1 MDLGEIVAHLK
12 ADTSQ
17 FTGGIERANKSLD
30 SMKKEF
36 TGAETPLNATG
47 LGLVSLGG
55 KITGVAT
62 AMGALGVAAA
72 KEFGSFA
79 EEVDI
84 LAQKMGVSTQVIQT
98 WNFALNRVGMS
109 AADLVPG
116 FKKLSTLVTHAFA
129 GKKEDIGKIEK
140 LGIDIDTLR
149 GKNPEQIFLA
159 LAGAIAKIEDPL
171 ARNTALADT
180 FGGKV
185 GMKLVPVLGDVANGF
200 VDAGN
205 RAKELGLIFNDQLI
219 NKGNEVDQSFDDLSA
234 TMAGFSRTIATTFS
248 GPLKDA
254 ITALTDMIG
263 AFNVWWQG
271 IDAGTKKVVLI
282 FTGAFAASGPII
294 AVIGAFMVAVS
305 AGLGPLMVG
314 GAIVT
319 GLAASVAAI
328 IANWDSIKAKATA
341 IWLSVRDGVVNS
353 VKGMYDGIKLW
364 MVDKLNAILAPIKN
378 FATDVLGAFKWLRD
392 ELVGHSEV
400 PDMVEEIGD
409 HMRMLDKNM
418 VAPAR
423 TATRGT
429 FMAFREM
436 AGQVSDEMATISNTM
451 ISTWGNVTSTMSN
464 ALAQQ
469 IVKGNDWKATMEGL
483 ATSVLSSMIN
493 LGVQMTTQWLLREV
507 MFASLMAS
515 HGAVSMAAATAEVAT
530 NTTKNAAILASD
542 AATSGGIIS
551 IWTATSAA
559 VTGAFGM
566 MTGAIATFFTATIIP
581 MFAAVG
587 EAVMGFLA
595 AIATSLDISIFG
607 APFSIPVWAA
617 VGVIAAA
624 VGVLS
629 AFAFGAFAEG
639 GIIKK
644 PTMALMGEAGPE
656 AVIPLSKL
664 GQLNGGGQTT
674 VVVELDG
681 RTLARSVFDNMP
693 SVMRI
698 RGVSA

>member
-17 FTGGIERANKSLD
+17 FTGGIEQANKSLD

-36 TGAETPLNATG
+36 SGVETPLNATG

-55 KITGVAT
+55 KITAAAT

-72 KEFGSFA
+72 KEMGSFA
-79 EEVDI
+79 EEMEMTS
-84 LAQKMGVSTQVIQT
+84 QKTGVSVETLQK
-98 WNFALNRVGMS
+98 WNFALNRVGLEVGNLM
-109 AADLVPG
+109 PG
-116 FKKLSTLVTHAFA
+116 FKKLSDVVTKALGGDDKALHKLEKI
-129 GKKEDIGKIEK
+129 GVDIE
-140 LGIDIDTLR
+140 TLR
-149 GKNPEQIFLA
+149 GKNPEQIFLT

-171 ARNTALADT
+171 ARNAALTST
-180 FGGKV
+180 FGKA
-185 GMKLVPVLGDVANGF
+185 GMSLVPILGEVATGF
-200 VDAGN
+200 AESGK
-205 RAKELGLIFNDQLI
+205 RAEELGLVFSSEAMASASALD
-219 NKGNEVDQSFDDLSA
+219 DSFDDLSA
-234 TMAGFSRTIATTFS
+234 TMAGFSRTLATTFN
-248 GPLKDA
+248 GPLKDT
-254 ITALTDMIG
+254 IVVLTDTLG
-263 AFNVWWQG
+263 AFNTWWQG

-282 FTGAFAASGPII
+282 FAGAFAASGPII

-328 IANWDSIKAKATA
+328 IANWDSIKAKASA
-341 IWLSVRDGVVNS
+341 IWTAVRDGVVNS
-353 VKGMYDGIKLW
+353 VKGIYDGVKSW
-364 MVDKLNAILAPIKN
+364 MVDKLMAIIAPIKN
-378 FATDVLGAFKWLRD
+378 FTTDVLDAFKWLRN

-429 FMAFREM
+429 FMAFRDLV
-436 AGQVSDEMATISNTM
+436 GQVSTEMATISNTM

-469 IVKGNDWKATMEGL
+469 IIKGNDWKATMESL

-530 NTTKNAAILASD
+530 NTTKNAALLASD

-587 EAVMGFLA
+587 EAVMTFLA

-639 GIIKK
+639 GIITK

-664 GQLNGGGQTT
+664 GKLNGGGQTT

-693 SVMRI
+693 SVMRV